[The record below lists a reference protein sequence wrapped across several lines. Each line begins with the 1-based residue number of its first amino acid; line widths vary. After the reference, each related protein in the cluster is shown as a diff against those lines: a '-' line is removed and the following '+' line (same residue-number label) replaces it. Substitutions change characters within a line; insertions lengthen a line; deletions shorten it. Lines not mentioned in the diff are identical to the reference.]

1 MAQRPDDARPLR
13 LSTPAERVL
22 LITLARP
29 EAANAFDTAMAQALA
44 EALSALPAE
53 TRCVILTG
61 EGERAFCAGADL
73 KERRGLGEAAWRAQ
87 HRVFEAMGRALRDLP
102 VPLIGAVNGAAYGGG
117 CEIALLCDFLYAST
131 GARFAL
137 TETTLGLIPG
147 LGATQTLAR
156 AAGARRAKEAIF
168 TGRPFSAEE
177 ALAWGVV
184 NRVCEPGALLAQA
197 VETAGRIAANAPL
210 AVRAAKRAVDGG
222 AALPL
227 PKAMDLE
234 LECYETLVSTHD
246 RLEGVR
252 AWNEKRKPV
261 FKGE

>member
-1 MAQRPDDARPLR
+1 MSAPTTLR
-13 LSTPAERVL
+13 LSTPAEEVL

-29 EAANAFDTAMAQALA
+29 EASNAFDTRMAQELTDALGA
-44 EALSALPAE
+44 VPAHV
-53 TRCVILTG
+53 RCVILTG
-61 EGERAFCAGADL
+61 SGGRAFCAGADL
-73 KERRGLGEAAWRAQ
+73 KEREGMSEAAWAAQ
-87 HRVFEAMGRALRDLP
+87 HKVFEAMGRALRDLP
-102 VPLIGAVNGAAYGGG
+102 VPLIGAVNGAAFGGG

-137 TETTLGLIPG
+137 TETTLGIIPG
-147 LGATQTLAR
+147 LGATQTLLR

-177 ALAWGVV
+177 ALAWGVI
-184 NRVCEPGALLAQA
+184 NRLCPPKDLLPQA
-197 VETAGRIAANAPL
+197 VETAARIVANAPL
-210 AVRAAKRAVDGG
+210 AVRAAKRAMDGG

-227 PKAMDLE
+227 PQGMDLE
-234 LECYETLVSTHD
+234 LECYETLVSTQD

-252 AWNEKRKPV
+252 AWNEKRKPA

>member
-1 MAQRPDDARPLR
+1 MSSLKTLR

-22 LITLARP
+22 LVTLARP
-29 EAANAFDTAMAQALA
+29 QASNAFDTRMAEELA
-44 EALSALPAE
+44 ETFATPPAD
-53 TRCVILTG
+53 TRCVVLTG

-73 KERRGLGEAAWRAQ
+73 KEREGMSEAAWGAQ
-87 HRVFEAMGRALRDLP
+87 HKVFEAMGRALRDLP

-131 GARFAL
+131 DARFAL
-137 TETTLGLIPG
+137 TETTLGIIPG
-147 LGATQTLAR
+147 LGATQTLPR

-184 NRVCEPGALLAQA
+184 NRLCPPAELLPQA
-197 VETAGRIAANAPL
+197 VETAARIAANAPL
-210 AVRAAKRAVDGG
+210 AVRAAKRAMDSG
-222 AALPL
+222 ATLPL
-227 PKAMDLE
+227 PDAMTLE
-234 LECYETLVSTHD
+234 LECYETLVSTAD

-252 AWNEKRKPV
+252 AWNEKRKPA